1 VVEGEEGSW
10 QVLVKC
16 PSPQGTAELSSAPTK
31 RDDISTVSC
40 DVSAVQSSVSC
51 DMSAVQSSSP
61 SLQSPYV
68 EGDVYSIN
76 THVAQISA
84 AISSRPMQV
93 GQVQGCMQPQAFY
106 SLSFSQFGLTFSLLC
121 SCSLS
126 CSLLLHRLF
135 VHLAVAPVSLGVTS
149 IFFCPSNVLAPLTKM
164 KSSSPTCR
172 QATSLSSARCRS
184 PPLDRETWCLPI
196 KKTWDCRA
204 Q

>member
-1 VVEGEEGSW
+1 MKCDAVVEGEEGSW

-93 GQVQGCMQPQAFY
+93 RHAASG
-106 SLSFSQFGLTFSLLC
+106 
-121 SCSLS
+121 
-126 CSLLLHRLF
+126 LLLALF
-135 VHLAVAPVSLGVTS
+135 VSIWPDFFSPLFLFTFLLPSTSSVVCSSCNCPCLSLRYVD
-149 IFFCPSNVLAPLTKM
+149 IFLFPP
-164 KSSSPTCR
+164 
-172 QATSLSSARCRS
+172 LSS
-184 PPLDRETWCLPI
+184 
-196 KKTWDCRA
+196 
-204 Q
+204 

>member
-1 VVEGEEGSW
+1 MKCDAVVEGEEGSW

-93 GQVQGCMQPQAFY
+93 GHATSG
-106 SLSFSQFGLTFSLLC
+106 
-121 SCSLS
+121 
-126 CSLLLHRLF
+126 LLLALF
-135 VHLAVAPVSLGVTS
+135 FSIWPNFFSPLFLFTFLLPSTSSVVCSSCNCPCLSLRYVD
-149 IFFCPSNVLAPLTKM
+149 IFLFPHKFLTKM
-164 KSSSPTCR
+164 KSASPTCR

-184 PPLDRETWCLPI
+184 PPLDRATWCLPI
-196 KKTWDCRA
+196 KRTWDCRA

>member
-1 VVEGEEGSW
+1 MPCTQQGHATQETDIRKMKCDAVVEGEEGSW

-68 EGDVYSIN
+68 EADVYSIN

-93 GQVQGCMQPQAFY
+93 GHATSGLLLV
-106 SLSFSQFGLTFSLLC
+106 GLTFSLFC

-149 IFFCPSNVLAPLTKM
+149 IFFCPSNVLAPL
-164 KSSSPTCR
+164 
-172 QATSLSSARCRS
+172 
-184 PPLDRETWCLPI
+184 
-196 KKTWDCRA
+196 
-204 Q
+204 

>member
-1 VVEGEEGSW
+1 MNICVLFQITFQGARNELNPTQQGHATQETDIRKMKCDAVMEGEEGSW

-93 GQVQGCMQPQAFY
+93 GHATSG
-106 SLSFSQFGLTFSLLC
+106 
-121 SCSLS
+121 
-126 CSLLLHRLF
+126 LLLALF
-135 VHLAVAPVSLGVTS
+135 FS
-149 IFFCPSNVLAPLTKM
+149 IWPDFFSPLFLFTF
-164 KSSSPTCR
+164 
-172 QATSLSSARCRS
+172 
-184 PPLDRETWCLPI
+184 
-196 KKTWDCRA
+196 
-204 Q
+204 